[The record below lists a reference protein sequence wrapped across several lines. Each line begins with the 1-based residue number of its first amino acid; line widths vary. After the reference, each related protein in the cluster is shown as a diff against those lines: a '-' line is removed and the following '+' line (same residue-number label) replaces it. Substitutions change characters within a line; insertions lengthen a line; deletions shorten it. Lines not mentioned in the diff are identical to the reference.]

1 LNTLGTYEAVPFLP
15 ERNATLD
22 TLRWAKKRH
31 QIPILLEVDVTKARD
46 RIRQYRRDTG
56 VGLSLTAWVVSCVA
70 RAASEHRR
78 VHAIRGGKRRL
89 VLVNEVD
96 VSVVVEREVP
106 AGRGDE
112 TLPMPFVIRRADR
125 KTAGEIHEEI
135 RRAQESEV
143 APGTSSIKGG
153 VAPWLQS
160 LFFRSP
166 AWLRDLVFWR
176 WFLRSP
182 VRIKETM
189 GTVIVTA
196 TGMMAPGVLAWG
208 IPLSLHPLAVGVGG
222 VTQRHTPKGKQ
233 DVLAVTVVFDHA
245 VTDGAPVGRFIRRL
259 NELLKADE
267 GLDSQHGQKEDEARS

>member
-1 LNTLGTYEAVPFLP
+1 
-15 ERNATLD
+15 
-22 TLRWAKKRH
+22 
-31 QIPILLEVDVTKARD
+31 
-46 RIRQYRRDTG
+46 
-56 VGLSLTAWVVSCVA
+56 
-70 RAASEHRR
+70 
-78 VHAIRGGKRRL
+78 
-89 VLVNEVD
+89 VNEVD
-96 VSVVVEREVP
+96 VSIVVEREV
-106 AGRGDE
+106 ASDQGDE
-112 TLPMPFVIRRADR
+112 TLPMPFVIRSAER
-125 KTAGEIHEEI
+125 KTAAEIHEEI

-143 APGTSSIKGG
+143 APGTSSIEGG

-176 WFLRSP
+176 WFLRNP

-222 VTQRHTPKGKQ
+222 ITQRHTPNGKQ
-233 DVLAVTVVFDHA
+233 DLLALTVVFDHA

-259 NELLKADE
+259 HELLKAAE
-267 GLDSQHGQKEDEARS
+267 GLDSEHGKEAGES